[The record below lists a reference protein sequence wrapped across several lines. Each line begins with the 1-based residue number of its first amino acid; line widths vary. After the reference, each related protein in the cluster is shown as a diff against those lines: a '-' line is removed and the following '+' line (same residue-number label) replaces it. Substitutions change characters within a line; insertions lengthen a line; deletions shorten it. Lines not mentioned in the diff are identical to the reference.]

1 MFSQRV
7 RSEAERRER
16 EVREV
21 RAEREV
27 REVGE
32 VEARGRSAA
41 HDVLYPIDA
50 WRKRALL
57 YDM

>member
-1 MFSQRV
+1 
-7 RSEAERRER
+7 
-16 EVREV
+16 
-21 RAEREV
+21 V

-57 YDM
+57 YDMWAQHVIDISSDMWVQHVIAISSDAT